1 MKPVSSAMARS
12 VQKRQA
18 EALVQQALDTAACA
32 SKASLSA
39 FAAVS

>member
-1 MKPVSSAMARS
+1 MKPVSSAMAWS
-12 VQKRQA
+12 EQKRQA
-18 EALVQQALDTAACA
+18 EALVQQALNTAACA